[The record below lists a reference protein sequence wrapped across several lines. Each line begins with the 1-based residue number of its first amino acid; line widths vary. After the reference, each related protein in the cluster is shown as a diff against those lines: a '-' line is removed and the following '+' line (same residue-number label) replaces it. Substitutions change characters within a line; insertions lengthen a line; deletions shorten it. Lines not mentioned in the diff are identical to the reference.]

1 MYSGESI
8 LIRTIWEA
16 DPKLWAAPSERIF
29 ASDPASHESATPIKH
44 VNQKMQ
50 KNLFYPSGETFPI
63 KRVRTKNE
71 IVSTLVRLLT
81 FGVGTESRLISAKN
95 ISMEFLDSFI
105 SSKI

>member
-1 MYSGESI
+1 MILWTKLRCIPNGSNVQYHFLRFNLNDMYSGESI

-50 KNLFYPSGETFPI
+50 KNLFLSIWWDLP
-63 KRVRTKNE
+63 N
-71 IVSTLVRLLT
+71 
-81 FGVGTESRLISAKN
+81 
-95 ISMEFLDSFI
+95 
-105 SSKI
+105 